1 MTGPAGEPLRLPG
14 GVPVAVRYFDGRSAR
29 PIAALL
35 TVEDSVAR
43 LCGESLSLRFGL
55 HELRVSESMARGPRL
70 VTLPDGS
77 HCEVDDT
84 EAFAALLDRTGYREP
99 LVSRL
104 QSRWRNVLLAVLAV
118 IAISAA
124 GVYWVVPAAAGVIAL
139 QVPIEVEAGL
149 GERALAVLDGELMQP
164 STLDPATRERLAAR
178 FAAIV
183 PPEGRPY
190 RVEFRSSMIGPNAF
204 ALPGGTIVITDE
216 LVEIA
221 GSDDAVVAAFAHEV
235 GHVHHRHVMRRLIAS
250 AIVGSGA
257 AVLFGDWSSLL
268 AGVPAMLVELHYSRS
283 MEIEADDFA
292 RELLARNGIPV
303 QALVKMLE
311 ALAGAGQAR
320 APASASR
327 EEAAPAPADA
337 QAQPRARAA
346 RLQRYLQTHPD
357 MAERIERLRAPAM
370 N

>member
-1 MTGPAGEPLRLPG
+1 MSDPAAGPAFAPG
-14 GVPVAVRYFDGRSAR
+14 SAPVDVRYFDGRSAR
-29 PIAALL
+29 PVAALL
-35 TVEDSVAR
+35 SVEDGIAR
-43 LCGESLSLRFGL
+43 LEGESLSLRVEL
-55 HELRVSESMARGPRL
+55 HQLRVSEAMARGPRL

-77 HCEVDDT
+77 HCEVDDAV
-84 EAFAALLDRTGYREP
+84 AFAALLDRTGYREP

-118 IAISAA
+118 VAISAA
-124 GVYWVVPAAAGVIAL
+124 GVYWGVPAAAGVIAR
-139 QVPIEVEAGL
+139 QVPIEIETSL
-149 GERALAVLDGELMQP
+149 GERALAVLDGELMRP
-164 STLDPATRERLAAR
+164 STLDPAVRERLAAR

-190 RVEFRSSMIGPNAF
+190 RVEFRRSMIGPNAF

-268 AGVPAMLVELHYSRS
+268 AGVPAVLIELHYSRS

-292 RELLARNGIPV
+292 RDLLARNGIPV
-303 QALVKMLE
+303 QALVDMLE
-311 ALAGAGQAR
+311 ALAGAGPAR
-320 APASASR
+320 APGPSAR
-327 EEAAPAPADA
+327 EEAAQAPAEA
-337 QAQPRARAA
+337 QSPARAA

-357 MAERIERLRAPAM
+357 MAERIERLRAPGM
-370 N
+370 L

>member
-1 MTGPAGEPLRLPG
+1 MP
-14 GVPVAVRYFDGRSAR
+14 
-29 PIAALL
+29 ALL
-35 TVEDSVAR
+35 SVEGGIAR
-43 LCGESLSLRFGL
+43 LEAESFLLSFEL
-55 HELRVSESMARGPRL
+55 HQLRVSEAMSRGPRL

-77 HCEVDDT
+77 HCEVDDAA
-84 EAFAALLDRTGYREP
+84 AFAAMLDRTGYREP

-118 IAISAA
+118 VAVSVA
-124 GVYWVVPAAAGVIAL
+124 GVRWGVPVAAGVIAQ
-139 QVPIEVEAGL
+139 QVPIGVEAGL

-164 STLDPATRERLAAR
+164 STLDASTRERLSAR

-183 PPEGRPY
+183 PTGGRSY
-190 RVEFRSSMIGPNAF
+190 RVEFRSSRIGPNAF

-235 GHVHHRHVMRRLIAS
+235 GHVHHRHVMRRLIAG

-268 AGVPAMLVELHYSRS
+268 AFMPAMLVELHYSRA

-292 RELLARNGIPV
+292 RDLLARNGIPA
-303 QALVKMLE
+303 QALVTMLQ
-311 ALAGAGQAR
+311 ALAGAGAVHT
-320 APASASR
+320 APAERR
-327 EEAAPAPADA
+327 EGTATAPGDA
-337 QAQPRARAA
+337 QPPA

-357 MAERIERLRAPAM
+357 MAERIERLRAPAAR
-370 N
+370 

>member
-1 MTGPAGEPLRLPG
+1 MSGA
-14 GVPVAVRYFDGRSAR
+14 VAVRYFDGRSAR
-29 PIAALL
+29 PVPARLS
-35 TVEDSVAR
+35 VEDGIAR
-43 LCGESLSLRFGL
+43 LDGESLSLQLEL
-55 HELRVSESMARGPRL
+55 HQLRVSEVMAHGPRL

-77 HCEVDDT
+77 HCEIDDAA
-84 EAFAALLDRTGYREP
+84 AFTALLDRTGYREP

-118 IAISAA
+118 VAISAA
-124 GVYWVVPAAAGVIAL
+124 GVYWGVPAAAGVIAR
-139 QVPIEVEAGL
+139 QVPIEIEAGL
-149 GERALAVLDGELMQP
+149 GERALAFLDGELMQP
-164 STLDPATRERLAAR
+164 STLDPARRERLAAR

-183 PPEGRPY
+183 PPEGRPH
-190 RVEFRSSMIGPNAF
+190 RVEFRSSRIGPNAF

-221 GSDDAVVAAFAHEV
+221 GGDDAVVAAFAHEV
-235 GHVHHRHVMRRLIAS
+235 GHVHHRHVMRRLIAG

-268 AGVPAMLVELHYSRS
+268 AGVPAMLIELHYSRS

-292 RELLARNGIPV
+292 RDLLARNGIPV

-311 ALAGAGQAR
+311 ALAGAGPAR

-327 EEAAPAPADA
+327 EEAVSPPADA
-337 QAQPRARAA
+337 QAPAPERAA
-346 RLQRYLQTHPD
+346 RLRRYLQTHPE
-357 MAERIERLRAPAM
+357 MAERIERLRAPGM

>member
-1 MTGPAGEPLRLPG
+1 VSEA
-14 GVPVAVRYFDGRSAR
+14 VAVRYFDGRSAR
-29 PIAALL
+29 AIPALL
-35 TVEDSVAR
+35 SVEDGIAR
-43 LCGESLSLRFGL
+43 LEGESLSLRLEL
-55 HELRVSESMARGPRL
+55 HELRVSEAMARGPRL

-77 HCEVDDT
+77 HCEIDDAA
-84 EAFAALLDRTGYREP
+84 AFAALLDSTGYREP

-118 IAISAA
+118 VAISAA
-124 GVYWVVPAAAGVIAL
+124 GVYWGVPAAAGVIAR
-139 QVPIEVEAGL
+139 QVPIEVEASL
-149 GERALAVLDGELMQP
+149 GERALSILDSELMQP
-164 STLDPATRERLAAR
+164 STLDTATRERLAAR

-190 RVEFRSSMIGPNAF
+190 RVEFRSSRIGPNAF

-221 GSDDAVVAAFAHEV
+221 GGDEAVVAAFAHEV
-235 GHVHHRHVMRRLIAS
+235 GHVHHRHVMRRLIAG

-268 AGVPAMLVELHYSRS
+268 AGVPAMLIELHYSRS

-292 RELLARNGIPV
+292 RDLLARNGIPV
-303 QALVKMLE
+303 QALVTMLE
-311 ALAGAGQAR
+311 ALAGTG
-320 APASASR
+320 APRKASV
-327 EEAAPAPADA
+327 PAPGEARPQAEAPGA
-337 QAQPRARAA
+337 QEQPPARAA

-357 MAERIERLRAPAM
+357 MAERIERLRAPGV

>member
-1 MTGPAGEPLRLPG
+1 M
-14 GVPVAVRYFDGRSAR
+14 PVAVRYFDGRSAR
-29 PIAALL
+29 PVAALL
-35 TVEDSVAR
+35 SVEDSVAR
-43 LCGESLSLRFGL
+43 LDGESLSLRVGL
-55 HELRVSESMARGPRL
+55 HELRVSEAMSRGPRL

-77 HCEVDDT
+77 HCEVDDAA
-84 EAFAALLDRTGYREP
+84 AFAALLDLTGYREP

-104 QSRWRNVLLAVLAV
+104 QARWRNVLLAMFAV
-118 IAISAA
+118 VAICAA
-124 GVYWVVPAAAGVIAL
+124 GVYWGVPAAAGVIAR
-139 QVPIEVEAGL
+139 QVPIGVEAGL
-149 GERALAVLDGELMQP
+149 GERALAVLDSELMQP
-164 STLDPATRERLAAR
+164 STLDTATRQRLAAR

-221 GSDDAVVAAFAHEV
+221 GGDDAVVAAFAHEA
-235 GHVHHRHVMRRLIAS
+235 GHVDHRHVMRRLIAS

-268 AGVPAMLVELHYSRS
+268 ASVPAMLVELHYSRS

-292 RELLARNGIPV
+292 RDLLSRNGIPV
-303 QALVKMLE
+303 QALVTMLE
-311 ALAGAGQAR
+311 ALAGAR
-320 APASASR
+320 APRQESTPLPGDAQPQAQ
-327 EEAAPAPADA
+327 APATRGLPPA
-337 QAQPRARAA
+337 RSA

-357 MAERIERLRAPAM
+357 MAERIERLRAPGM

>member
-1 MTGPAGEPLRLPG
+1 VNEA
-14 GVPVAVRYFDGRSAR
+14 VPVRYFDGRSAR
-29 PIAALL
+29 PVPALL
-35 TVEDSVAR
+35 SVEDGMAR
-43 LCGESLSLRFGL
+43 LDGESLSLRIEL
-55 HELRVSESMARGPRL
+55 HQLRVSEVMSRGPRL

-77 HCEVDDT
+77 HCEVDDAA
-84 EAFAALLDRTGYREP
+84 AFGALLERTGYREP

-124 GVYWVVPAAAGVIAL
+124 GVYWGVPVAAGVIAQ
-139 QVPIEVEAGL
+139 QVPIGVEASL
-149 GERALAVLDGELMQP
+149 GERALAYLDGELMQP
-164 STLDPATRERLAAR
+164 STLDAATRERLSAR

-183 PPEGRPY
+183 PPGDRPY

-221 GSDDAVVAAFAHEV
+221 GGDDAVVAAFAHEV

-268 AGVPAMLVELHYSRS
+268 AFVPAMLVELHYSRS

-292 RELLARNGIPV
+292 RDLLARNGIPV
-303 QALVKMLE
+303 QALVTMLQ
-311 ALAGAGQAR
+311 ALAGSGARAGQAS
-320 APASASR
+320 PER
-327 EEAAPAPADA
+327 EGTAPAPGDA
-337 QAQPRARAA
+337 RPPPRVP

-357 MAERIERLRAPAM
+357 MAERIERLGAPGTL
-370 N
+370 